1 MGYFSA
7 TKKKKKKKERKR
19 KIEIWV
25 AGIPES
31 IAFHQLGGYAAL
43 HPWVDVSIA
52 LQ

>member
-1 MGYFSA
+1 MQHSH
-7 TKKKKKKKERKR
+7 KKKKKKERKR
-19 KIEIWV
+19 KIDIWV